1 MRDDREPRRPV
12 DIDEHNDA
20 EEMDVQLSYREAAL
34 LVLPQLLTK
43 AADVEPWLRIRSDRY
58 VSCDVTVIP
67 DEDDNA

>member
-1 MRDDREPRRPV
+1 MTMRDDRLPRRPV

-43 AADVEPWLRIRSDRY
+43 AADVDRLALALR
-58 VSCDVTVIP
+58 VL
-67 DEDDNA
+67 AG